1 MFSDRFR
8 VLKIAGCA
16 VLMATLAWSYAD
28 FATTRTE
35 GYRACLADPASRDGD
50 PLVFPLWTVTR
61 IDGAASF
68 AISRTLKDVP
78 IAGDSTG
85 LEVGDTVTIKG
96 RFRSADLGVTDV
108 IRIDHPL
115 RPWKEGLSTL
125 ALLLGLLLVPRVF
138 NWQQG
143 RVVLRG

>member
-1 MFSDRFR
+1 MFSDRYR
-8 VLKIAGCA
+8 ALKISLCVV
-16 VLMATLAWSYAD
+16 VLGALSWSYTD

-35 GYRACLADPASRDGD
+35 GYRACLVDPPRHDGN

-61 IDGAASF
+61 IDGSGSY
-68 AISRTLKDVP
+68 AISRTVKDVP
-78 IAGDSTG
+78 VTGDTDG

-115 RPWKEGLSTL
+115 RPWKEGLSAL
-125 ALLLGLLLVPRVF
+125 ALLLGLLLLPRGF
-138 NWQQG
+138 AWREG
-143 RVVLRG
+143 RVVMRG